1 MTFLNSI
8 LNNSKK
14 YESPFNHWEYNN
26 ALSDEAIKEI
36 ENADI
41 PDISK
46 HNLNYDGT
54 RAIDGGAAEFREGIA
69 SGGKAIKFRCF
80 VTKEN
85 ASQFPNLVKFIN
97 ELQSKE
103 TRNAISKMIDKDLS
117 NSFVRLEII
126 GDKKGFWLKP
136 HKDISEKLMTMMV
149 WSNPYNES
157 SNLGTDL
164 YDKNFK
170 LVKTIEYIH
179 NSGYFFSS
187 GDDTWHGLEL
197 KEIQKERRCI
207 QINYVTFNTD
217 WPVEKSA

>member
-1 MTFLNSI
+1 MNLENLTHADF
-8 LNNSKK
+8 
-14 YESPFNHWEYNN
+14 PFNHWVFSNCLEEG
-26 ALSDEAIKEI
+26 ALDEISYS
-36 ENADI
+36 NI
-41 PDISK
+41 PSGDRM
-46 HNLNYDGT
+46 YDGT
-54 RAIDGGAAEFREGIA
+54 RAADHTGQGVDGKLRLFI
-69 SGGKAIKFRCF
+69 
-80 VTKEN
+80 TKN
-85 ASQFPNLVKFIN
+85 NCQNFPYLTKLIQS
-97 ELQSKE
+97 LQSKE
-103 TRNAISKMIDKDLS
+103 MVNKISKIIDKDLS
-117 NSFVRLEII
+117 NSYVRLELI

-149 WSNPYNES
+149 WANPYNEA

-170 LVKTIEYIH
+170 LVKTIKYVH

-217 WPVEKSA
+217 WPVEKST

>member
-1 MTFLNSI
+1 MNLENLTPADF
-8 LNNSKK
+8 
-14 YESPFNHWEYNN
+14 PFNHWVFSNCLEEG
-26 ALSDEAIKEI
+26 ALDEISYS
-36 ENADI
+36 NI
-41 PDISK
+41 PSGDRM
-46 HNLNYDGT
+46 YDGT
-54 RAIDGGAAEFREGIA
+54 RAADHTGQGVDGKLRLFI
-69 SGGKAIKFRCF
+69 
-80 VTKEN
+80 TKN
-85 ASQFPNLVKFIN
+85 NCQNFPYLTKLIQS
-97 ELQSKE
+97 LQSKE
-103 TRNAISKMIDKDLS
+103 MVNKISKIIDKDLS
-117 NSFVRLEII
+117 NSYVRLEVI

-149 WSNPYNES
+149 WANPYNEA

-217 WPVEKSA
+217 WPVEKSD

>member
-1 MTFLNSI
+1 MNLENLTHADF
-8 LNNSKK
+8 
-14 YESPFNHWEYNN
+14 PFNHWVFSNCLEEG
-26 ALSDEAIKEI
+26 ALDEISYS
-36 ENADI
+36 NI
-41 PDISK
+41 PSGDRM
-46 HNLNYDGT
+46 YDGT
-54 RAIDGGAAEFREGIA
+54 RAADHTGQGVDGKLRLFI
-69 SGGKAIKFRCF
+69 
-80 VTKEN
+80 TKN
-85 ASQFPNLVKFIN
+85 NCQNFPYLTNLIQS
-97 ELQSKE
+97 LQNKE
-103 TRNAISKMIDKDLS
+103 MVNKISKIIDKDLS
-117 NSFVRLEII
+117 NSYVRLEVI

-149 WSNPYNES
+149 WANPYNEA

-170 LVKTIEYIH
+170 LVKTIKYVH

>member
-1 MTFLNSI
+1 MNLENLTHADF
-8 LNNSKK
+8 
-14 YESPFNHWEYNN
+14 PFNHWVFSNCLEEG
-26 ALSDEAIKEI
+26 ALDEISYS
-36 ENADI
+36 NI
-41 PDISK
+41 PSGDRM
-46 HNLNYDGT
+46 YDGT
-54 RAIDGGAAEFREGIA
+54 RAADHTGQGVDGKLRLFI
-69 SGGKAIKFRCF
+69 
-80 VTKEN
+80 TKN
-85 ASQFPNLVKFIN
+85 NCQIFPYLTKLIQS
-97 ELQSKE
+97 LQSKE
-103 TRNAISKMIDKDLS
+103 MVNKISKIIDKDLS
-117 NSFVRLEII
+117 NSYVRLEVI

-149 WSNPYNES
+149 WANPYNEA

-170 LVKTIEYIH
+170 LVKTIKYVH

-217 WPVEKSA
+217 WPVEKNA

>member
-1 MTFLNSI
+1 MNLENLTYADF
-8 LNNSKK
+8 
-14 YESPFNHWEYNN
+14 PFNHWVFSNCLEEG
-26 ALSDEAIKEI
+26 ALDEIYYS
-36 ENADI
+36 NI
-41 PDISK
+41 PSGDRM
-46 HNLNYDGT
+46 YDGT
-54 RAIDGGAAEFREGIA
+54 RAADHTGKGVDGKLRLFI
-69 SGGKAIKFRCF
+69 
-80 VTKEN
+80 TKN
-85 ASQFPNLVKFIN
+85 NCQNFPYLTKLIQS
-97 ELQSKE
+97 LQSKE
-103 TRNAISKMIDKDLS
+103 MVNKISKIIDKDLS
-117 NSFVRLEII
+117 NSYVRLEVI

-149 WSNPYNES
+149 WANPYNEA

-217 WPVEKSA
+217 WPVEKSD

>member
-1 MTFLNSI
+1 MNLENLTHADF
-8 LNNSKK
+8 
-14 YESPFNHWEYNN
+14 PFNHWVFSNCLEEG
-26 ALSDEAIKEI
+26 ALDEISYS
-36 ENADI
+36 NI
-41 PDISK
+41 PSGDRM
-46 HNLNYDGT
+46 YDGT
-54 RAIDGGAAEFREGIA
+54 RAADHTGQGVDGKLRLFI
-69 SGGKAIKFRCF
+69 
-80 VTKEN
+80 TKN
-85 ASQFPNLVKFIN
+85 NCQIFPYLTKLIQS
-97 ELQSKE
+97 LQSKE
-103 TRNAISKMIDKDLS
+103 MVNKISKIIDKDLS
-117 NSFVRLEII
+117 NSYVRLEVI

-149 WSNPYNES
+149 WANPYNEA

>member
-1 MTFLNSI
+1 MNLENLTHADF
-8 LNNSKK
+8 
-14 YESPFNHWEYNN
+14 PFNHWVFSNCLEEG
-26 ALSDEAIKEI
+26 ALDEISYS
-36 ENADI
+36 NI
-41 PDISK
+41 PSGDRM
-46 HNLNYDGT
+46 YDGT
-54 RAIDGGAAEFREGIA
+54 RAADHTGQGVDGKLRLFI
-69 SGGKAIKFRCF
+69 
-80 VTKEN
+80 TKN
-85 ASQFPNLVKFIN
+85 NCQNFPYLTKLIQS
-97 ELQSKE
+97 LQSKE
-103 TRNAISKMIDKDLS
+103 MVNKISKIIDKDLS
-117 NSFVRLEII
+117 NSYVRLEVI

-149 WSNPYNES
+149 WANPYNEA

-164 YDKNFK
+164 YDKKFK
-170 LVKTIEYIH
+170 LVKTIKYVH

>member
-1 MTFLNSI
+1 MNLENLTHTDF
-8 LNNSKK
+8 
-14 YESPFNHWEYNN
+14 PFNHWVLSNCLEEG
-26 ALSDEAIKEI
+26 ALDEISFS
-36 ENADI
+36 NI
-41 PDISK
+41 PSG
-46 HNLNYDGT
+46 NRMYDGT
-54 RAIDGGAAEFREGIA
+54 RAADHTGQGVDGKLRLFI
-69 SGGKAIKFRCF
+69 
-80 VTKEN
+80 TKN
-85 ASQFPNLVKFIN
+85 NCQNFPYLTKLILSLRN
-97 ELQSKE
+97 KE
-103 TRNAISKMIDKDLS
+103 MVNKISKIIDKDLS
-117 NSFVRLEII
+117 NSYVRLEVI

-149 WSNPYNES
+149 WANPYNEA

-197 KEIQKERRCI
+197 KEIQIERRCI

-217 WPVEKSA
+217 WPVEKSD

>member
-1 MTFLNSI
+1 MNLENLTHADF
-8 LNNSKK
+8 
-14 YESPFNHWEYNN
+14 PFNHWVFSNCLEEG
-26 ALSDEAIKEI
+26 ALDEISYS
-36 ENADI
+36 NI
-41 PDISK
+41 PSGDRM
-46 HNLNYDGT
+46 YDGT
-54 RAIDGGAAEFREGIA
+54 RAADHTGQGVDGKLRLFI
-69 SGGKAIKFRCF
+69 
-80 VTKEN
+80 TKN
-85 ASQFPNLVKFIN
+85 NSHNFPYLSKLIQS
-97 ELQSKE
+97 LQSKE
-103 TRNAISKMIDKDLS
+103 MVNKISKIIDKDLS
-117 NSFVRLEII
+117 NSYVRLEVI

-149 WSNPYNES
+149 WANPYNEA

-170 LVKTIEYIH
+170 LVKTIKYVH

>member
-1 MTFLNSI
+1 MNLENLTHADF
-8 LNNSKK
+8 
-14 YESPFNHWEYNN
+14 PFNHWVFSNCLEEG
-26 ALSDEAIKEI
+26 ALDEISYS
-36 ENADI
+36 NI
-41 PDISK
+41 PSGDRM
-46 HNLNYDGT
+46 YDGT
-54 RAIDGGAAEFREGIA
+54 RAADHTGQGVDGKLRLFI
-69 SGGKAIKFRCF
+69 
-80 VTKEN
+80 TKN
-85 ASQFPNLVKFIN
+85 NCQNFPYLTKLIQS
-97 ELQSKE
+97 LQNKE
-103 TRNAISKMIDKDLS
+103 MVNKISKIIDKDLS
-117 NSFVRLEII
+117 NSYVRLEVI

-149 WSNPYNES
+149 WANPYNEA

-170 LVKTIEYIH
+170 LVKTIKYVH

-187 GDDTWHGLEL
+187 GEDTWHGLEL